1 MSISN
6 AQKHELLIRFNQERQ
21 MLADDYEAEET
32 KQETEAIA
40 SGTKKAPG
48 EYEALHSKLGK
59 NRRNGDIGKQ
69 LQSEV
74 DAYTDNQLSTSL
86 HHSMT
91 AGYSMGKY
99 NQISDMKATFQGKV
113 EEPVDKIYF
122 RMKDEINQ
130 YAEAYAKCKDMLGTK
145 DKAPKAQPDAA
156 K

>member
-1 MSISN
+1 MISN
-6 AQKHELLIRFNQERQ
+6 TQKHELLIKFNQERA
-21 MLADDYEAEET
+21 MLAEDHEQAEESRRS
-32 KQETEAIA
+32 EAIKA
-40 SGTKKAPG
+40 GTMRQPG
-48 EYEALHSKLGK
+48 EYESLHSKLGM
-59 NRRNGDIGKQ
+59 NRRNGDIGGQ
-69 LQSEV
+69 LQAEV

-99 NQISDMKATFQGKV
+99 NQISDAKATFQGKV

-130 YAEAYAKCKDMLGTK
+130 YAESYAKCKDMLGTK
-145 DKAPKAQPDAA
+145 NKAPPKNPEGAA